1 MSMILASG
9 SPRRQELLKFITE
22 DFEVHAVDADETVPE
37 GMPVEM
43 TAVFLADK
51 KAKAGA
57 ELFPEQIVIGCDT
70 VVVLHDKIMGKPK
83 DREDAFRMLREL
95 SGETHTVMTGVALY
109 YGTQS
114 TVFTVETNVSFYMLS
129 DDEIHAYL
137 DTGEP
142 FDKAGAYGIQG
153 KGALFVRH
161 LEGDYFNVV
170 GLPVA
175 VLARNLKQF
184 QNTVKKPKVLF
195 HRPTTE
201 NFSGK

>member
-1 MSMILASG
+1 MKLILASG
-9 SPRRQELLKFITE
+9 SPRRQELLKLITE
-22 DFEVHAVDADETVPE
+22 NFEIHAVAVDETLPI

-43 TAVFLADK
+43 SAVFLADK

-57 ELFPEQIVIGCDT
+57 DLFPEQIVIGCDT
-70 VVVLHDKIMGKPK
+70 VVILHNEIMGKPK
-83 DREDAFRMLREL
+83 NRQDAFQMLRKL

-109 YGTQS
+109 YGKQS
-114 TVFTVETNVSFYMLS
+114 TVFTVETEVTFYTLS
-129 DDEIHAYL
+129 DEEINAYL

-153 KGALFVRH
+153 KGALFVRN
-161 LEGDYFNVV
+161 LNGDYFNVV

-184 QNTVKKPKVLF
+184 ENAVKKPKISF
-195 HRPTTE
+195 HKLK
-201 NFSGK
+201 N